1 MPILFGRTG
10 EKADGDRRGGNAS
23 QAAGL
28 LENGGRMGRVG
39 EDTVGGGR
47 RRARGEDNT
56 LRLLGS
62 LSLVIE
68 GWKRKGE
75 DNEGGGALD
84 AQICVRC
91 GELVG

>member
-68 GWKRKGE
+68 GWERKG
-75 DNEGGGALD
+75 
-84 AQICVRC
+84 
-91 GELVG
+91 